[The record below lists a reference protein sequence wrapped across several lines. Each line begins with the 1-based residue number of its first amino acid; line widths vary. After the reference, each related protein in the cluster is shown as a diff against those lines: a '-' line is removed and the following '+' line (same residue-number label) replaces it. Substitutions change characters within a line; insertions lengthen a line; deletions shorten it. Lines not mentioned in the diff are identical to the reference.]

1 MPLEVSCSC
10 PLTRGSLVSPGVIH
24 PEMLWWM
31 SCPPGHCP
39 THTSFSWWHF
49 VHQKVSMN
57 LHLAG
62 HVLCAW
68 FYSLHRVVANRIP
81 WEKTQLCS
89 QLRQGLTPAVKAH
102 LCRVLGV
109 VGPAVQFWEHRLL
122 SQPVSLPVTLPTSP

>member
-68 FYSLHRVVANRIP
+68 FYSLHRVVANRIDP
-81 WEKTQLCS
+81 QHLARAWS
-89 QLRQGLTPAVKAH
+89 IVGLNKYW
-102 LCRVLGV
+102 LNK
-109 VGPAVQFWEHRLL
+109 
-122 SQPVSLPVTLPTSP
+122 